1 MINARCSPNRIGSS
15 CLVKIY
21 EYSLR
26 FTYLESNFRLF
37 NLNII
42 LCDVVALGSVGN
54 ASFYTNN
61 QQCFYDM
68 FLSLIL

>member
-26 FTYLESNFRLF
+26 FTYLEILFRLI
-37 NLNII
+37 NLNM
-42 LCDVVALGSVGN
+42 LCVVVALGSVGN

-61 QQCFYDM
+61 QQILYDM
-68 FLSLIL
+68 LLSLIL